1 MAEFD
6 LNLSTRPFPA
16 YRLMNIALAVLLVV
30 IVAVSSWQAVGF
42 RRYSRL
48 ARSIRTQEQ
57 DSRVEAE
64 ALGKRVAD
72 LESRLDRPEATAKL
86 TEISF
91 LNHLIQRKS
100 FSWTRLWAILE
111 DMIPPDVHLESL
123 TPEIELNGPVTLR
136 INVQAR
142 SIADVSVFIHRLE
155 ESSVFEKIIVSAA
168 NEKQDPNPN
177 LNPNP
182 NPNAMAEVDITMSAV
197 YYPQRETR

>member
-86 TEISF
+86 TEINF

-111 DMIPPDVHLESL
+111 DMIPPNVHLAGL
-123 TPEIELNGPVTLR
+123 TPDIAMNGSITLR
-136 INVQAR
+136 IDVQAH
-142 SIADVSVFIHRLE
+142 SITDVSVFIHRLE
-155 ESSVFEKIIVSAA
+155 ESSVFEKIMVFAA
-168 NEKQDPNPN
+168 DEKQDPNPN
-177 LNPNP
+177 
-182 NPNAMAEVDITMSAV
+182 AMTEVNIAMSAV